1 LHADEGENELLHG
14 ITYGIYTKGHHMT
27 ERDEI
32 VSVLRNEVQGVQD
45 RFGVMRMG
53 LFGSVA
59 RNEANDTSDIDI
71 LIEFDPASVTYRK
84 YLDLETYL
92 QSLFPR
98 KIEIVTTD
106 GISPYI
112 LPYISREVVW
122 V

>member
-1 LHADEGENELLHG
+1 MA
-14 ITYGIYTKGHHMT
+14 

-32 VSVLRNEVQGVQD
+32 VSILKREVMGVRG
-45 RFGVMRMG
+45 RFGVKRIG
-53 LFGSVA
+53 LFGSIV
-59 RNEANDTSDIDI
+59 RNEGDNTSDID
-71 LIEFDPASVTYRK
+71 LIVEFDPSLVSYKK

-98 KIEIVTTD
+98 PIEIVTTD
-106 GISPYI
+106 GVSPYI

>member
-1 LHADEGENELLHG
+1 
-14 ITYGIYTKGHHMT
+14 MT

-32 VSVLRNEVQGVQD
+32 VSILRNEVMREQD
-45 RFGVMRMG
+45 RFGVMKMG

-71 LIEFDPASVTYRK
+71 LIEFDPSSVTYRK

>member
-1 LHADEGENELLHG
+1 
-14 ITYGIYTKGHHMT
+14 MT

-32 VSVLRNEVQGVQD
+32 LSVLRNEVMRVKD

-53 LFGSVA
+53 LFGSVV
-59 RNEANDTSDIDI
+59 RNDANDMSDIDI
-71 LIEFDPASVTYRK
+71 LIELDPASVTYRK
-84 YLDLETYL
+84 YLDLEAYL

-98 KIEIVTTD
+98 PIEIVTTD

>member
-1 LHADEGENELLHG
+1 M
-14 ITYGIYTKGHHMT
+14 MT

-32 VSVLRNEVQGVQD
+32 LSILKRESHD
-45 RFGVMRMG
+45 LKERFGVIKIG
-53 LFGSVA
+53 LFGSVV
-59 RNEANDTSDIDI
+59 RNEAGDLSDLDL
-71 LIEFDPASVTYRK
+71 LIELDPESVTYKK
-84 YLDLETYL
+84 YLDLEAYL

-106 GISPYI
+106 GVSPYI

>member
-1 LHADEGENELLHG
+1 
-14 ITYGIYTKGHHMT
+14 MT

-32 VSVLRNEVQGVQD
+32 LSILKRESHD
-45 RFGVMRMG
+45 LKERFGVIKIG
-53 LFGSVA
+53 LFGSVV
-59 RNEANDTSDIDI
+59 RNEAGDLSDLDL
-71 LIEFDPASVTYRK
+71 LIELDPESVTYKK
-84 YLDLETYL
+84 YLDLEAYL

-106 GISPYI
+106 GVSPYI